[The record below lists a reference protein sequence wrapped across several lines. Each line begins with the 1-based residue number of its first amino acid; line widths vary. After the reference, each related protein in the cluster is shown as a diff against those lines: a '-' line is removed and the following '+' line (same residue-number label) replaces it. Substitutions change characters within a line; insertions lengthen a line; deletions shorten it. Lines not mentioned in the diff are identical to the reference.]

1 MTFSRRKTALHCV
14 IQAVL
19 RRDGQGY
26 LTGLGAQWDERKPK
40 RFEFLGYFGNRLPR
54 ERAGSLWE
62 ANKVKKTL
70 LMTAALAL
78 VMVGSAAAADLMF
91 KPGED
96 SKFNWQS
103 LEDFKAGHDLKGQ
116 TLTIFGPWR
125 GEDETLFRNVYAYFV
140 EATGVDLKYSSSENY
155 EQQIVIDTQAGSP
168 PDVAILPQP
177 GLIADLASKG
187 YLTPLGDETKQWL
200 LDNYAAGQSWVDL
213 ATYKDKDGNAQLF
226 GFPYKIDVKSLVW
239 YVPENFEDAGY
250 EVPKTMEDLKALTEQ
265 IVADGGT
272 PWCIGLGSGGATGW
286 PATDWVEDLMLR
298 TAPPETYDKW
308 VTNEIP
314 FTDAAVVGAL
324 DEFGWFAK
332 NDKFVDGGAAA
343 VASTDFRDSPK
354 GLFASPP
361 KCYLH
366 HQASFIPSF
375 FPEGTVVGEDAD
387 FFYMPPYASKPE
399 LGNPVLGAGTLAMIT
414 RDTPAARAF
423 IEFLKTPIAHEV
435 WMAQTSFLTPYKNAN
450 KETYANAPMKK
461 QGEILLEST
470 TFRFDGSDLM
480 PGKIGAG
487 AFWTGMVDFVG
498 GKSANDVAADV
509 QKAWDAIK

>member
-1 MTFSRRKTALHCV
+1 M
-14 IQAVL
+14 
-19 RRDGQGY
+19 
-26 LTGLGAQWDERKPK
+26 K
-40 RFEFLGYFGNRLPR
+40 RAFLMG
-54 ERAGSLWE
+54 
-62 ANKVKKTL
+62 V
-70 LMTAALAL
+70 AAIAL
-78 VMVGSAAAADLMF
+78 VAGAANAAELKF

-96 SKFNWQS
+96 SKFNWGS
-103 LEDFKAGHDLKGQ
+103 YEEFKKGHDLKGQ

-125 GEDETLFRNVYAYFV
+125 GEDQALVESVLDYFRD
-140 EATGVDLKYSSSENY
+140 ATGVDVKYSSSENY

-168 PDVAILPQP
+168 PDVAVLPQP

-187 YLTPLGDETKQWL
+187 YLTPLGEETQKWL

-213 ATYKDKDGNAQLF
+213 ATYAGKDGKKELY

-239 YVPENFEDAGY
+239 YVPENFEDSGY
-250 EVPKTMEDLKALTEQ
+250 EVPKTMEELKALTEK

-286 PATDWVEDLMLR
+286 PATDWVEDMMLR
-298 TAPPETYDKW
+298 TQPADVYDKW
-308 VTNEIP
+308 VTNAIP
-314 FTDAAVVGAL
+314 FTDAAVTGAI

-332 NDKFVDGGAAA
+332 NDKNVDGGAAA

-354 GLFASPP
+354 GLFSSPP

-387 FFYMPPYASKPE
+387 FFYMPPYASKTD
-399 LGNPVLGAGTLAMIT
+399 LGNPVLGAGTLALIT
-414 RDTPAARAF
+414 KDTPASRAF

-435 WMAQTSFLTPYKNAN
+435 WMAQTSFLTPFKGVN
-450 KETYANAPMKK
+450 KDTYANGPMKK
-461 QGEILLEST
+461 QGEILLNAT

-487 AFWTGMVDFVG
+487 AFWTGMVDYVG
-498 GKSANDVAADV
+498 GKSSADVAADT